1 MTVLDNTPRD
11 QYTASGGQVAFTYTF
26 EIAAEGDIAVLQNGT
41 LLNLGAGAGEY
52 AVTGAGVDTGGVV
65 TLVTGATAGD
75 IITLYR
81 DMALDRL
88 TSYTNGGDFLAA
100 DVNNDFDRLWLAL
113 QQNTGVSDRALV
125 APNTDPTD
133 INMTIP
139 TKTDRLGKLLQFNA
153 TTGNPE
159 VVSPTSIVGSGAF
172 NVYNF
177 TGDGTT
183 VAFTLGTAPGVE
195 NNTQVYID
203 GVYQQKNTYTVS
215 DTTLTFSAAP
225 PNLSTIEV
233 MVVTAQPIN
242 TANAASVSFTQAGS
256 TDTRTVQAKLEES
269 VSVLDFGAVGD
280 GVTDDTAAIQA
291 AINAAIANQSSV
303 TVGSAKVIFPAGNEY
318 AISGVI
324 INNGSIPVV
333 LSAYGCWFNV
343 IGTST
348 IGFTSANTRL
358 VFEGGTFRSSG
369 TTTTA
374 IKLNQTNSTQNSS
387 YATLRDINIIN
398 MYKGIDVYMDIATYP
413 ATANYRHLIDRCHI
427 RNTTNGTKNW
437 VGSIGINLD
446 GDTDNDS
453 GGNDTIVTN
462 TLVAGYETGI
472 YTNGVRT
479 SINNC
484 SIDGCGKG
492 INVVGSNGTIF
503 DCYMEYND
511 TGIDT
516 NAATSTT
523 IIGTNIAGSV
533 TDINDT
539 GTWSQILLCQP
550 AINKFQQTEITPTGN
565 QTALKVN
572 AGSSATE
579 PALEVTGT
587 GEVRIEKDGTLNASI
602 GSTVLTYTPSVHE
615 LRSSSAAESGS
626 PILYI
631 YGAAGTATQFRPVSG
646 TNGNASGMAMRIGQ
660 DSGTSRSINAG
671 GTINASGAD
680 YAEYMEKAG
689 DFVIEKG
696 DICGINQD
704 GLLTDVFA
712 DSISFVVKST
722 NPSYVGGDTWHLD
735 CGVEP
740 ELDDS
745 DLDKQL
751 FADRLEQARQ
761 KVDRIAFSGQ
771 IPINVTGASVGDYIL
786 PIDVNQKIAGQAVSN
801 PTFEQYQAAVGK
813 VIAIKSDGSVHI
825 IVKII

>member
-1 MTVLDNTPRD
+1 LGTVDSSNVS
-11 QYTASGGQVAFTYTF
+11 YN
-26 EIAAEGDIAVLQNGT
+26 EG
-41 LLNLGAGAGEY
+41 GAGA
-52 AVTGAGVDTGGVV
+52 
-65 TLVTGATAGD
+65 
-75 IITLYR
+75 
-81 DMALDRL
+81 
-88 TSYTNGGDFLAA
+88 
-100 DVNNDFDRLWLAL
+100 VNRSVQSKL
-113 QQNTGVSDRALV
+113 Q
-125 APNTDPTD
+125 
-133 INMTIP
+133 
-139 TKTDRLGKLLQFNA
+139 
-153 TTGNPE
+153 
-159 VVSPTSIVGSGAF
+159 
-172 NVYNF
+172 
-177 TGDGTT
+177 
-183 VAFTLGTAPGVE
+183 
-195 NNTQVYID
+195 
-203 GVYQQKNTYTVS
+203 
-215 DTTLTFSAAP
+215 
-225 PNLSTIEV
+225 
-233 MVVTAQPIN
+233 
-242 TANAASVSFTQAGS
+242 
-256 TDTRTVQAKLEES
+256 ES
-269 VSVLDFGAVGD
+269 VSVQDFGAVGD

-398 MYKGIDVYMDIATYP
+398 IYKGIDVYMDLATYP
-413 ATANYRHLIDRCHI
+413 AAANYRHLIDRCHI
-427 RNTTNGTKNW
+427 RNTTNGTKTW

-446 GDTDNDS
+446 GDTLNDS

-492 INVVGSNGTIF
+492 INVVGSNATIF

-516 NAATSTT
+516 NSATSTT
-523 IIGTNIAGSV
+523 IIGTNIAGSIV
-533 TDINDT
+533 TNINDT

-572 AGSSATE
+572 AGSSPTE

-602 GSTVLTYTPSVHE
+602 GSTALTYTPSVHE

-631 YGAAGTATQFRPVSG
+631 YGATGTATQFRPVSG

-671 GTINASGAD
+671 GTINASGTD

-712 DSISFVVKST
+712 DAISFVVKST

-740 ELDDS
+740 ELDAS

-751 FADRLEQARQ
+751 FSDRLEQARQ

-771 IPINVTGASVGDYIL
+771 IPINVTGASVGDYII